1 MADLLPSIDSDED
14 VNAEGSS
21 NDEENEAGDDM
32 DPSFEFGGILG
43 EDGDAVTLSIS
54 PGTPGWSFQTALNSI
69 TKNQSQSAAPP
80 RMDIASIIAAKRKVL
95 KEEKNTNADLEKEAD
110 KEDGD
115 DESGEDSKGS
125 NGDDDDDDNNSESST
140 GGSNSIND
148 DDSSESEDEE
158 EEDDKAH
165 KMEKDV
171 LTSRAGNDDDDD
183 DDDEPD
189 DDDEDDKDLS
199 SDEEDVE
206 EAKKAEKFFDSQ
218 STLNGPGEAVELFV
232 QLTLS
237 RPLLRGVAAMG
248 FVKPTPIQ
256 AACIPAALSGRDIC
270 ASAVT
275 GSGKT
280 AAFSLPILE
289 RLLHRTSGASRALIL
304 TPTRELAAQCLGM
317 ISSLAQF
324 TSIRVALIVGGS
336 KNLPSQAAELRTRP
350 DIIVATPG
358 RLLDHVTNSAG
369 VTLSDLEFLVLD
381 EADRLLDMGFQD
393 EVMEIVKECPVQR
406 QTLLFSATMNT
417 KVDDL
422 IKLSLKRPVR
432 IRVSDKN
439 ANNNTGSGPSAGSN
453 DIEVAPHL
461 EQEFVRIRSGNEGIN
476 REAILLALL
485 TRSFISQTIVFFDTK
500 ATAHRIMILCG
511 LCGIKCAELH
521 GNLTQAQRLTALE
534 SFRNGEV
541 NILLA
546 TDLAGRGIDIPNV
559 ETVVN
564 FEMPSNT
571 ANYIHRI
578 GRTARAGRGGRSCT
592 LIGEGRRH
600 LMKAVIKDAAEKKK
614 QRAEKGRRFKSGT
627 IRSRSIPA
635 AVVAHFVQKIQ
646 SLEPHVKEVQ
656 QAEAVARLD
665 RLADMEATK
674 AQNLIEHSSEIMSR
688 PQREWFASNKQKK
701 MTKEALAERQAM
713 IREKAGTGIHRMTR
727 KKRRAREA
735 REALAEHDEEEEEN
749 TPRPEPE
756 QIMKSAAKAAKRK
769 EQKRDRE
776 MAANSLSGK
785 VRTEEGRKK
794 KKRKAG
800 DSAGD
805 SSLFEEEKV
814 VHAKKSSKSEE
825 AAKVIK
831 SSYKFRDDNF
841 DPDNKR
847 KKGKKKSVNSFKSKS
862 KFKRRK
868 K

>member
-1 MADLLPSIDSDED
+1 LCSWRLIFSQSRVIKK
-14 VNAEGSS
+14 
-21 NDEENEAGDDM
+21 
-32 DPSFEFGGILG
+32 G
-43 EDGDAVTLSIS
+43 EDGDAFTLSIS
-54 PGTPGWSFQTALNSI
+54 PGTPGWSFQSALNSI
-69 TKNQSQSAAPP
+69 KDGQSKSAAPP
-80 RMDIASIIAAKRKVL
+80 RMDISSIIAAKRKAL
-95 KEEKNTNADLEKEAD
+95 KEEKQNELDELGEIEEDPEAVD
-110 KEDGD
+110 DGNEDHTSSNS
-115 DESGEDSKGS
+115 SGSS
-125 NGDDDDDDNNSESST
+125 SSDDD
-140 GGSNSIND
+140 
-148 DDSSESEDEE
+148 
-158 EEDDKAH
+158 
-165 KMEKDV
+165 
-171 LTSRAGNDDDDD
+171 DDDDD
-183 DDDEPD
+183 DDDESNDEKDKDAAHEMEKDIITTKGEGNEDVEPEEE
-189 DDDEDDKDLS
+189 EDDNDDAS
-199 SDEEDVE
+199 SDEEDAE
-206 EAKKAEKFFDSQ
+206 ETRKAEKFFDSQ
-218 STLNGPGEAVELFV
+218 SAAKGPGETIELFV

-237 RPLLRGVAAMG
+237 RPLLRGIAAMG

-280 AAFSLPILE
+280 AAFCLPILE
-289 RLLHRTSGASRALIL
+289 RLLHRTSGSSRALIL

-317 ISSLAQF
+317 LSSLAQF
-324 TSIRVALIVGGS
+324 TNLRAALVVGGS

-369 VTLSDLEFLVLD
+369 VELSDLEFLVMD
-381 EADRLLDMGFQD
+381 EADRLLDLGFQD
-393 EVMEIVKECPVQR
+393 EVMELVKACPVQR

-439 ANNNTGSGPSAGSN
+439 TAQSGTSSSSSGTNAV
-453 DIEVAPHL
+453 EVAPHL

-485 TRSFISQTIVFFDTK
+485 TRTFTTQTIVFFDTK
-500 ATAHRIMILCG
+500 IRAHRVMILCG

-521 GNLTQAQRLTALE
+521 GNLTQTQRLSALE

-541 NILLA
+541 SVLLA

-564 FEMPSNT
+564 FEMPAQVS
-571 ANYIHRI
+571 NYIHRI

-600 LMKAVIKDAAEKKK
+600 LMKAVMKDAAEKKK
-614 QRAEKGRRFKSGT
+614 QKSSGGSSRFQTGT

-646 SLEPHVKEVQ
+646 SLEPHVTEVM
-656 QAEAVARLD
+656 QAETVAKLD

-674 AQNLIEHSSEIMSR
+674 AENLISHSSEIMAR
-688 PQREWFASNKQKK
+688 PQREWFASSQQKK
-701 MTKEALAERQAM
+701 MTKEAMAERQAM
-713 IREKAGTGIHRMTR
+713 IREKAGTGTHRMTR
-727 KKRRAREA
+727 KKRRARDA
-735 REALAEHDEEEEEN
+735 KEALVAGDDDASEN
-749 TPRPEPE
+749 ERPPKDPE
-756 QIMKSAAKAAKRK
+756 KVGTATAKAAKRQ
-769 EQKRDRE
+769 EQKRKRE
-776 MAANSLSGK
+776 VNAASKSGDIIPSEK
-785 VRTEEGRKK
+785 SGGGPKRKK
-794 KKRKAG
+794 AKASS
-800 DSAGD
+800 DAVGD
-805 SSLFEEEKV
+805 SSLFDEDKV
-814 VHAKKSSKSEE
+814 VHSAKSSNKGSEE
-825 AAKVIK
+825 SKLK

-841 DPDNKR
+841 DPLGKK
-847 KKGKKKSVNSFKSKS
+847 KKGKKKSSSAFKSKS

>member
-1 MADLLPSIDSDED
+1 VIKK
-14 VNAEGSS
+14 
-21 NDEENEAGDDM
+21 
-32 DPSFEFGGILG
+32 G
-43 EDGDAVTLSIS
+43 EDGDAFTLSIS
-54 PGTPGWSFQTALNSI
+54 PGTPGWSFQSALNSI
-69 TKNQSQSAAPP
+69 KNGQTQSAAPP
-80 RMDIASIIAAKRKVL
+80 RMDISSIIAAKRKVL
-95 KEEKNTNADLEKEAD
+95 KEEKQNELDAVNEIEEDPEAVD
-110 KEDGD
+110 AGNENPTS
-115 DESGEDSKGS
+115 SGSSGS
-125 NGDDDDDDNNSESST
+125 SSSDDDD
-140 GGSNSIND
+140 
-148 DDSSESEDEE
+148 ESEDEKE
-158 EEDDKAH
+158 NDAAHEMEKDILTTKGEGNEEDGEPEEDDNA
-165 KMEKDV
+165 
-171 LTSRAGNDDDDD
+171 S
-183 DDDEPD
+183 DEA
-189 DDDEDDKDLS
+189 S
-199 SDEEDVE
+199 SDEEDAE
-206 EAKKAEKFFDSQ
+206 EARKAEKFYDSQ
-218 STLNGPGEAVELFV
+218 SAVKGQGETIELFV

-237 RPLLRGVAAMG
+237 RPLLRGIAAMG

-280 AAFSLPILE
+280 AAFCLPILE
-289 RLLHRTSGASRALIL
+289 RLLHRTSGSSRALIL

-317 ISSLAQF
+317 LSSLAQF
-324 TSIRVALIVGGS
+324 TNLRAALVVGGS

-369 VTLSDLEFLVLD
+369 VALSDLEFLVMD
-381 EADRLLDMGFQD
+381 EADRLLDLGFQD
-393 EVMEIVKECPVQR
+393 EVMELVKACPVQR

-439 ANNNTGSGPSAGSN
+439 TARSGTATSSSGTN

-461 EQEFVRIRSGNEGIN
+461 EQEFVRIRSGNEGVN

-485 TRSFISQTIVFFDTK
+485 TRTFTTQTIVFFDTK
-500 ATAHRIMILCG
+500 IRAHRVMILCG

-521 GNLTQAQRLTALE
+521 GNLTQTQRLSALE

-541 NILLA
+541 SVLLA

-564 FEMPSNT
+564 FEMPAQVST
-571 ANYIHRI
+571 YIHRI

-600 LMKAVIKDAAEKKK
+600 LMKAVMKDAAEKKK
-614 QRAEKGRRFKSGT
+614 QKASGGSSRFQTGT
-627 IRSRSIPA
+627 IRSRSIPS
-635 AVVAHFVQKIQ
+635 AVVAHFVQKIL
-646 SLEPHVKEVQ
+646 SLEPHVTEVM
-656 QAEAVARLD
+656 QAETVAKLD

-674 AQNLIEHSSEIMSR
+674 AQNLIEHSSEIMAR

-701 MTKEALAERQAM
+701 LTKEAVAERQAM

-727 KKRRAREA
+727 KKRRARDAKEA
-735 REALAEHDEEEEEN
+735 ITAGDDDGSETERVPKD
-749 TPRPEPE
+749 PEKVA
-756 QIMKSAAKAAKRK
+756 QAAAKSAKRQ
-769 EQKRDRE
+769 EQKRKRE
-776 MAANSLSGK
+776 VQASSKSGAIISEASAGGPK
-785 VRTEEGRKK
+785 R
-794 KKRKAG
+794 KKRKASS
-800 DSAGD
+800 DAVGD
-805 SSLFEEEKV
+805 SSLFDEDKV
-814 VHAKKSSKSEE
+814 VHSTKASNKSSEE
-825 AAKVIK
+825 SKIK

-841 DPDNKR
+841 DPLDKK
-847 KKGKKKSVNSFKSKS
+847 KKGKKKSSSAFKSKS